1 MGGMLPAANAILADP
16 TGPDYANAAT
26 VVTQATSCQDAVD
39 RLGLL
44 EGQSPQAVREA
55 EAVFAA
61 MPTAV
66 DQGILHAL
74 RVGFGSKSPMKLHW
88 VEDKSGGKPTVAHRV
103 DQQDDWVHVHVT
115 APDGQQFL

>member
-16 TGPDYANAAT
+16 TKPDYANAAT
-26 VVTQATSCQDAVD
+26 VVAQATSCQDAVN
-39 RLGLL
+39 RLRLL

-55 EAVFAA
+55 DAVFAA

-74 RVGFGSKSPMKLHW
+74 RAGFGRKSPMKLHW
-88 VEDKSGGKPTVAHRV
+88 DEDTSGGKPAVAHSV
-103 DQQDDWVHVHVT
+103 HEQDDWVHIHVI
-115 APDGQQFL
+115 APDGQRFL